1 MACGLALL
9 ASGQAFAA
17 GAVYYSVGDTT
28 AANLTNGSS
37 WRPSECSFKGYNPPG
52 SGLISQDQTDIVALC
67 FGHILTLTTTNIF
80 SAGELVFLDTSS
92 FSGGLKFSTGSK
104 TIGNRTSSVLTIPTL
119 DFSLMNVS
127 ETISITSN
135 TGNGMKFTTPSGG
148 NGKGLGCPSG
158 TPYSGGSTVA
168 PGTTCTIVTVPL
180 APTGLSATAAS
191 PTQIDL
197 SWTDASSDETGFK
210 IFRNG
215 TELTPSPKVSAG
227 TTTFSDTGLTCNTA
241 YTYTVKATNAN
252 GDSTAAAT
260 TPASTTTSACVV
272 PPPTAPTGLSATA
285 ASPTQIDLSWTDASS
300 DETGFKIF
308 RNGTELTPSPKV
320 GVGTTTFS
328 DTGLTCNT
336 AYTFTVKATN
346 ANGDSAAAATTPAST
361 TTSACISAAIS
372 APIFSTKEK
381 PAVFSEEVK

>member
-9 ASGQAFAA
+9 ASGQAFA
-17 GAVYYSVGDTT
+17 GTVYYSLGNIT
-28 AANLTNGSS
+28 AADLTNGPS
-37 WRPSECSFKGYNPPG
+37 W
-52 SGLISQDQTDIVALC
+52 SGPITCGTTWNSAYTGTISLGQTDIVALC
-67 FGHILTLTTTNIF
+67 FGHILTLTTTDIF

-180 APTGLSATAAS
+180 APTGLSATTAS
-191 PTQIDL
+191 ATQIDL

-320 GVGTTTFS
+320 SAGTTTFS

-336 AYTFTVKATN
+336 SYTYTVKATN
-346 ANGDSAAAATTPAST
+346 ANGDSTAAATTPTTT
-361 TTSACISAAIS
+361 TTSACTSGAVS

>member
-1 MACGLALL
+1 MNLSKTSTLSTSYPPRFTLIKSMACGLALL

-17 GAVYYSVGDTT
+17 GTVYYSLGNIT
-28 AANLTNGSS
+28 AADLTNGPS
-37 WRPSECSFKGYNPPG
+37 WSAAGSTMCGASQG
-52 SGLISQDQTDIVALC
+52 SGGISPDQTDIMAMC
-67 FGHILTLTTTNIF
+67 NSNSLTLDTGTTF
-80 SAGELVFLDTSS
+80 SAGELVFLHTSS
-92 FSGGLKFSTGSK
+92 FSGGLKLSAGSK
-104 TIGNRTSSVLTIPTL
+104 TIANRTSSILTIPTL

-127 ETISITSN
+127 ETISITSS

-148 NGKGLGCPSG
+148 SGKRLECPSG
-158 TPYSGGSTVA
+158 AIYSGGSTIA
-168 PGTTCTIVTVPL
+168 PGITCTIVTVPL
-180 APTGLSATAAS
+180 APTS
-191 PTQIDL
+191 
-197 SWTDASSDETGFK
+197 
-210 IFRNG
+210 
-215 TELTPSPKVSAG
+215 
-227 TTTFSDTGLTCNTA
+227 
-241 YTYTVKATNAN
+241 
-252 GDSTAAAT
+252 
-260 TPASTTTSACVV
+260 
-272 PPPTAPTGLSATA
+272 LSATA